1 MKSFP
6 VRALLVMLAASLG
19 CGNDT
24 HDPVAPALPIDA
36 SVSTMGTISEG
47 AVLELGRPRLL
58 KTGAVRV
65 RVRFGCAEGLEVL
78 EANVSVSQSLAS
90 GLVGFN
96 VPCTGKA
103 QNVFVIVMPLEG
115 SFQPGETTVSAF
127 GLVIDQATGLTQQ
140 AQDTRTQE
148 LH

>member
-1 MKSFP
+1 MESFP
-6 VRALLVMLAASLG
+6 VRPLLVMLAALVG

-24 HDPVAPALPIDA
+24 QDPLAPALPIDA
-36 SVSTMGTISEG
+36 SVSSMGTIAEG
-47 AVLELGRPRLL
+47 AVLELGKPRLL

-78 EANVSVSQSLAS
+78 EAHVSVSQSLAS
-90 GLVGFN
+90 GLAGFN
-96 VPCTGKA
+96 IPCTGRRE
-103 QNVFVIVMPLEG
+103 NFFVTVTALEG
-115 SFQPGETTVSAF
+115 SFQPGDATVSAF

-140 AQDTRTQE
+140 AQDTRTQD